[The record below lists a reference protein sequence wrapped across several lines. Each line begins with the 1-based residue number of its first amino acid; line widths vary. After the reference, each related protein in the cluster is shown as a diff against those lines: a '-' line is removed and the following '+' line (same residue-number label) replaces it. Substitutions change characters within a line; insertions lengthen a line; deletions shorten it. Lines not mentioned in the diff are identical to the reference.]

1 MTFSDQAGKW
11 HTPLGVVDQDV
22 VDAHAAGRPT
32 GLRKA
37 VTAAHNTA
45 RAGGRRVR
53 FRDLVERIAA
63 DRVIELVADAAEAVR
78 AAGLATIA
86 ERRSAYE
93 DAAAARRAAHDVDL
107 AERWTRPASNT
118 HSGSSA
124 TDTTTPGRRQP
135 LGSRPGRTQPAHR
148 RRWLSPDVP
157 AAHRAGD
164 RPGPADRRPGG
175 RGVRGR
181 SRARAR
187 RVHRDEAQQLAE
199 LDQEVAEAAAEAE
212 AAAHAKGG
220 AGRPVIA
227 GYTGVSVGSVSVEY
241 DGDDDGVRHLD
252 ADYDLDFE
260 PSPAPQRPGLDAAEQ
275 QFDSAVL
282 DGLRSRARLVAAAG
296 CRTRRPCLAPGCTR

>member
-1 MTFSDQAGKW
+1 M
-11 HTPLGVVDQDV
+11 
-22 VDAHAAGRPT
+22 
-32 GLRKA
+32 
-37 VTAAHNTA
+37 
-45 RAGGRRVR
+45 R

-107 AERWTRPASNT
+107 AERWTPASVE
-118 HSGSSA
+118 HAQRIIRDRHDHHRGDA
-124 TDTTTPGRRQP
+124 
-135 LGSRPGRTQPAHR
+135 SRWVAGQAGLSLRTA

-157 AAHRAGD
+157 AGRIAQVIDLARQIADQVAAEFEAAAEHERAEFI
-164 RPGPADRRPGG
+164 AT
-175 RGVRGR
+175 
-181 SRARAR
+181 
-187 RVHRDEAQQLAE
+187 EAQQLAE

-212 AAAHAKGG
+212 AAAHAQG
-220 AGRPVIA
+220 AALAAPVIA

-260 PSPAPQRPGLDAAEQ
+260 AIASTLSDHGLDAAEQ

-282 DGLRSRARLVAAAG
+282 DAYDIGGNDLGTVLDVADF
-296 CRTRRPCLAPGCTR
+296 THLDLH